1 MLWHDL
7 KIDCSDAL
15 SPDID
20 IKLYPKLKPEG
31 LYGPH
36 GQWSEYESQALK
48 RYFCKEWL
56 LETEEKLKC
65 KFDCFMFFVSYPNLN
80 PIHAHV
86 DGFTEPYV
94 GTGVFGLNFVPFGS
108 GDMIW
113 YDVLPGYPSIA
124 ERPTEISKADTQYK
138 GFSVSELKE
147 TARHDIGKSLTLIRT
162 DVPHAIQTTTEE
174 RWCVSLRFRDKSI
187 RTWDDVLNKFNHLV

>member
-7 KIDCSDAL
+7 NIDCSNAL
-15 SPDID
+15 SPNIN
-20 IKLYPKLKPEG
+20 IKLYPIFRPQG

-36 GQWSEYESQALK
+36 GQWSEHGRQALK
-48 RYFCKEWL
+48 RYFRKEWL

-65 KFDCFMFFVSYPNLN
+65 KFDCFMIFVSYPNLT

-86 DGFTEPYV
+86 DGFAEPYV

-113 YDVLPGYPSIA
+113 YDVLPEFLPIE
-124 ERPTEISKADTQYK
+124 ERPTEISKANTEYK
-138 GFSVSELKE
+138 LISVDELKE
-147 TARHDIGKSLTLIRT
+147 IKRHNIGKSLTLIRS
-162 DVPHAIQTTTEE
+162 DVLHTIQTTTEE
-174 RWCVSLRFRDKSI
+174 RWCVSLRFRDSSI
-187 RTWDDVLNKFNHLV
+187 RTWDDVLNKFSHLI